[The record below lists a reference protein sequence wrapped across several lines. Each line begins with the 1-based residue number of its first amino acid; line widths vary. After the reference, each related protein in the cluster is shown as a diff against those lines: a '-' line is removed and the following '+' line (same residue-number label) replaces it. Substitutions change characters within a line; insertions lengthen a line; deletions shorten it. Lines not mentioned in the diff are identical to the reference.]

1 MKRLVVP
8 EIMDLDRVR
17 VLTEDEAKARIKGL
31 AAAGYCDRLAV
42 RRLLVDL
49 RGQPGCERI
58 QERSL
63 NNYLAGRSRMPAAV
77 EKGLDALI
85 ERGAG
90 R

>member
-1 MKRLVVP
+1 MK
-8 EIMDLDRVR
+8 LD
-17 VLTEDEAKARIKGL
+17 TQIKCL

-42 RRLLVDL
+42 RRLLADL

-63 NNYLAGRSRMPAAV
+63 NNYLAGRSRMPPTV

-90 R
+90 Q